1 MRLIDVAFRA
11 ATVSSFLALGATP
24 LPAIAAADATAG
36 LADVPFAPDPGFPLT
51 SRRDIIVGGATPGAT
66 AVAEL
71 AAGGDIVYGGVVSG
85 DVVLQRVT
93 SAGLRG
99 TWPVTG
105 EPNAGLLRH
114 ASAEGLAFRSVTD
127 IAVLGGRLY
136 VLANRQR
143 SATVTTN
150 DVVVLVFRLDGTF
163 LSSHVAM
170 GDFRDEYGAG
180 LAAYQT
186 FPLGGGTVTWVSVVG
201 HRVLDSVESNPFLT
215 RARLEGDTL
224 VRDTSIGDTNGYV
237 QIPVPGG
244 LCAPYNEACS
254 MEVSRITTK
263 PTPTIGAAP
272 VLYVAGAI
280 RVNGQNWDY
289 GLLCIGAGGTP
300 CTGFGNGGFV
310 RRSFDN
316 GGSLVDRA
324 TGVAVRR
331 SGTFGAYAY
340 TVYLT
345 GNVARR
351 CEAGI
356 GAMAFD
362 GDDGSVTLGFGTLGR
377 VLVGG
382 HDGGAGTT
390 PVCFLN
396 DGPDVT
402 EGAALSG
409 GRLFIGGARVYQDF
423 GGTSHSEL
431 QTLVLDAVSGT
442 VVDPLRTHAVVYPD
456 GDATPELDAAV
467 RSVGTDAAGRILVG
481 GQSVTPTSPYPPAF
495 VSGRFVQ
502 DRLFGHGFE

>member
-1 MRLIDVAFRA
+1 MPLADVAVRA
-11 ATVSSFLALGATP
+11 IALCSLLAFTAP
-24 LPAIAAADATAG
+24 PPAAIAAVDATAS
-36 LADVPFAPDPGFPLT
+36 LTDVPFAPDPGFPLT
-51 SRRDIIVGGATPGAT
+51 SRRDIIVGGTGSGAT

-71 AAGGDIVYGGVVSG
+71 AAGGDIVLGGVVSG
-85 DVVLQRVT
+85 AVVLQRVT
-93 SAGLRG
+93 GAGLRG

-105 EPNAGLLRH
+105 EPNPGLLRH

-127 IAVLGGRLY
+127 IAVLGGRIY

-143 SATVTTN
+143 STSVTTN
-150 DVVVLVFRLDGTF
+150 DVYVLVFRLDGTF
-163 LSSHVAM
+163 LSSHLAM

-272 VLYVAGAI
+272 LLYVAGAI
-280 RVNGQNWDY
+280 RVNGENWDY

-331 SGTFGAYAY
+331 SGTFGAYTY

-351 CEAGI
+351 CQAGI
-356 GAMAFD
+356 GAVAFD
-362 GDDGSVTLGFGTLGR
+362 GDDGSVALGFGLLGR

-409 GRLFIGGARVYQDF
+409 GRLFIGGARVYRDF
-423 GGTSHSEL
+423 GGTSHSDL
-431 QTLVLDAVSGT
+431 QTLVLDAASGT
-442 VVDPLRTHAVVYPD
+442 VVDPLRSHAVVYPD

-467 RSVGTDAAGRILVG
+467 RSVGTDAAGRVLVG
-481 GQSVTPTSPYPPAF
+481 GQSVTPTSPYPSAF

-502 DRLFGHGFE
+502 DRIFGNGFE